1 MGIVQG
7 IRTAIL
13 MRYIAMAIALLS
25 FAMPSVSQAK
35 ERKILISSFKDIVVE
50 GDLIVNIVTGKS
62 VGAFASGD
70 KDGIESLRIS
80 QSSDQLKLTK
90 KPSSNANG
98 GGASALPLTL
108 TISNRALRNITIRG
122 NGVVQV
128 NSLRQTGNSSIK
140 IYGSGQV
147 SIDNMSS
154 NIMDVAIS
162 GSGRLAIGGGSVRD
176 ARVSIDGSGSYM
188 AEALNHKIL
197 SLSQN
202 GGSEAAANVS
212 DSATISN
219 NGAGNVNIL
228 GKGKCTIARTGTG
241 TVNCASAKKSN

>member
-1 MGIVQG
+1 MG
-7 IRTAIL
+7 L
-13 MRYIAMAIALLS
+13 MRQIQVPSVMRHIVMAFALLS
-25 FAMPSVSQAK
+25 FCMPSVCQAK

-50 GDLIVNIVTGKS
+50 GDVIVNIETGKS
-62 VGAFASGD
+62 VGAVASGD
-70 KDGIESLRIS
+70 KDSIESLRIS

-90 KPSSNANG
+90 KPSGNSSG
-98 GGASALPLTL
+98 PSALPLTL
-108 TISNRALRNITIRG
+108 TISNRAVRNITIRG
-122 NGVVQV
+122 NGAVHV

-162 GSGRLAIGGGSVRD
+162 GSGRLAIGGGTVRD

-202 GGSEAAANVS
+202 SGSEAVASVS

-219 NGAGNVNIL
+219 NGAGTVNIL
-228 GKGKCTIARTGTG
+228 GKGKCIIARTGTG